1 MRGALGSICFI
12 TRLAHIPLSHAVP
25 RAVVPFYYL
34 RLSHRTLRPV
44 SIGAK
49 GVAFY
54 YAYWYGMRT

>member
-1 MRGALGSICFI
+1 M
-12 TRLAHIPLSHAVP
+12 
-25 RAVVPFYYL
+25 VPFYYL

-54 YAYWYGMRT
+54 YAYWYGMRTCLAFTVEWCPPAYLPGLLGGARCLTS